1 MNQPSFPA
9 ANRPSRP
16 LMTPSMTI
24 AMSLIVAAA
33 NVFGVASAR
42 AEELPPQSAEYTERY
57 GDAVHALGTQRYS
70 AAYGRFT
77 ALADDG
83 HAPSALMA
91 LAMVT
96 YRPSMSGA
104 AQWSVTSAQ
113 LQRWSELIAID
124 VHARASLITEHD
136 SSGE

>member
-16 LMTPSMTI
+16 WMKPSMTI
-24 AMSLIVAAA
+24 AMSLMVAAA
-33 NVFGVASAR
+33 NVFGVAAAR
-42 AEELPPQSAEYTERY
+42 AEELPTQSAEYTQRY

-77 ALADDG
+77 ALADEG

-124 VHARASLITEHD
+124 VHARASLIAEHD

>member
-16 LMTPSMTI
+16 LMTLSMTI
-24 AMSLIVAAA
+24 AMPLIVVAA

-42 AEELPPQSAEYTERY
+42 AEELRTPSTEYTQRY

-70 AAYGRFT
+70 AAYGRFA
-77 ALADDG
+77 ALADEG

-96 YRPSMSGA
+96 YRPSMSAPPNGRSHQRNCSAGA
-104 AQWSVTSAQ
+104 
-113 LQRWSELIAID
+113 
-124 VHARASLITEHD
+124 
-136 SSGE
+136 SSPPLTCTREPV